1 MREREE
7 EKNTERLVQNR
18 LCMDKGDFARD
29 VAETSVCSQRKAKFC
44 YKEEGA
50 KEAQRNALFLTL
62 KAPFDFTRLK
72 VCTALPKMM

>member
-1 MREREE
+1 MILPEMLLRLPCALK
-7 EKNTERLVQNR
+7 EKQS
-18 LCMDKGDFARD
+18 
-29 VAETSVCSQRKAKFC
+29 SVTKCN
-44 YKEEGA
+44 KEEGA